1 MSRKP
6 KVFATRNVP
15 EAVAERLHRHYDARV
30 NTSDAGMTGDRIV
43 AEAEGADAIIVTPP
57 DKIGADVIERL
68 PESVKV
74 IGCFSVGTN
83 HVDLEAAKR
92 RGIVVTNTPGVLTE
106 ATADI
111 ALLLI
116 LGAARRAHEGA
127 TLLRDR
133 AWEGWTPTQ
142 LMGVELGGRR
152 LGILGMGR
160 IGQAVARRAR
170 AFGMAI
176 HYHNRRRLDVDEEAG
191 AVYHESPDTLL
202 EAADVLSLHFPA
214 TPETKGFLNAE
225 RIEKLPA
232 NAIVVNTARGD
243 VVDDD
248 ALIDALKRGRL
259 FAAGLDVFAGE
270 PNINPAYYDL
280 DNAYILPHLG
290 SATVDTRNAMGF
302 MVLDNLDAVFAATAP
317 PNRVA

>member
-1 MSRKP
+1 MSETP
-6 KVFATRNVP
+6 QVYVTRNVP
-15 EAVAERLHRHYDARV
+15 EAVAARLHRDYHARV
-30 NTSDAGMTGDRIV
+30 NTSDAVLSADEIV
-43 AEAEGADAIIVTPP
+43 AGAEGADALVVTPP
-57 DKIGADVIERL
+57 DKVTADVIDRL
-68 PESVKV
+68 PDRLKV

-116 LGAARRAHEGA
+116 LGAARRAHEGTA
-127 TLLRDR
+127 LLRAR
-133 AWEGWTPTQ
+133 QWQGWTPTQ
-142 LMGVELGGRR
+142 LMGIELGGKR

-170 AFGMAI
+170 GFGMAI
-176 HYHNRRRLDVDEEAG
+176 HYHNRRRLSPEEEQG
-191 AVYHESPDTLL
+191 ATYHDDPETLL
-202 EAADVLSLHFPA
+202 PKADVLSLHFPA
-214 TPETKGFLNAE
+214 TPETQGFLNAE
-225 RIEKLPA
+225 RIARLPH

-243 VVDDD
+243 VVDDE

-270 PNINPAYYDL
+270 PNLHPGYYEL
-280 DNAYILPHLG
+280 DNAFLLPHLG
-290 SATVDTRNAMGF
+290 SATVETRNAMGF
-302 MVLDNLDAVFAATAP
+302 MVLDNLDAVFAGTAP
-317 PNRVA
+317 PNRVT

>member
-1 MSRKP
+1 MPHKP
-6 KVFATRNVP
+6 EVFVTRNVP
-15 EAVAERLHRHYDARV
+15 EAVAARLHRDYAARV
-30 NTSDAGMTGDRIV
+30 NTSDRGLD
-43 AEAEGADAIIVTPP
+43 ADAIVEGAQGTDALIVTPP
-57 DKIGADVIERL
+57 DKLGAGVIDRL
-68 PESVKV
+68 PDSIKA

-92 RGIVVTNTPGVLTE
+92 RGIQVTNTPGVLTE

-127 TLLRDR
+127 ALLRGR
-133 AWEGWTPTQ
+133 NWHGWTPTQ
-142 LMGVELGGRR
+142 LMGIELGGKR

-160 IGQAVARRAR
+160 IGQAVARRAQS
-170 AFGMAI
+170 FGMTV
-176 HYHNRRRLDVDEEAG
+176 HYHNRRELSPEEAG
-191 AVYHESPDTLL
+191 GAIYHADSDSLLAVAE
-202 EAADVLSLHFPA
+202 VLSLHFPA

-225 RIEKLPA
+225 RIEKLPE

-243 VVDDD
+243 VVDDE
-248 ALIDALKRGRL
+248 ALIGALKRGRL

-270 PNINPAYYDL
+270 PDIHPGYYDL

-290 SATVDTRNAMGF
+290 SATVETRNAMGF
-302 MVLDNLDAVFAATAP
+302 MVLDNLDAIFAGTPP
-317 PNRVA
+317 PNRAA